1 MAEEQTLICDRCQ
14 IPLSRMNVHFSY
26 LDHSF
31 QAQVLRCREC
41 GQVHLDE
48 EFVKGRMR
56 QVEWELEDK

>member
-1 MAEEQTLICDRCQ
+1 MAIEQILICDRCQ
-14 IPLSRMNVHFSY
+14 VKLTRMNVHFSY

-31 QAQVLRCREC
+31 QAEVLRCRKC

-48 EFVKGRMR
+48 DFVRGRMH